1 MASRLSIREIRRGE
15 VFAVIPEYG
24 SVRLPLSELLQDENG
39 ARVLLLSPGRD
50 AQRRKLGLSWFYPQI
65 RKYRRS
71 LIEVL
76 WHLLSYNC
84 LTWPSL

>member
-1 MASRLSIREIRRGE
+1 MQSPGE
-15 VFAVIPEYG
+15 VLQLFLNTAAFV
-24 SVRLPLSELLQDENG
+24 PLSNFRGSWWCKSSLLN
-39 ARVLLLSPGRD
+39 PGRD

-76 WHLLSYNC
+76 LASLVCSCLIWH
-84 LTWPSL
+84 SL